1 MERYF
6 NILLFGVLLCHTGL
20 LRLFAGLYFVY
31 IYKYRYIIYIYVCVC
46 VCMCVCPNLPRII
59 IVWAIRIFMFRHNIK
74 HSYA

>member
-31 IYKYRYIIYIYVCVC
+31 ICKYIYIYNIYMYVCVC
-46 VCMCVCPNLPRII
+46 VCVYVQIYQEL
-59 IVWAIRIFMFRHNIK
+59 
-74 HSYA
+74 S